1 MNTRTDGATVAV
13 TATLALA
20 AAAWLVTVRQM
31 GGMDMGVS
39 TDLGSF
45 AFFVGVWVPMMA
57 AMMLPGALP
66 AVARRARAE
75 DPGRAVLLF
84 AGSYLAVWAFVGLA
98 VYVFDR
104 PHGYVVAGGLTV
116 AAGVYELTP
125 LKRRCRQRC
134 RENVRSG
141 LRFGLYCVGSSIG
154 LMVILI
160 ALGAMSITWMVVVAV
175 VVLAQKLLPPQPSID
190 LPLALAIVGLG
201 VVTATM

>member
-1 MNTRTDGATVAV
+1 M

-31 GGMDMGVS
+31 RGMDMGVS

-66 AVARRARAE
+66 AVARRARAG
-75 DPGRAVLLF
+75 DPVRAVPLF
-84 AGSYLAVWAFVGLA
+84 AGLYLAVWAFVGLA
-98 VYVFDR
+98 VYALDR

-125 LKRRCRQRC
+125 FKHRCRERC
-134 RENVRSG
+134 RENVCSG
-141 LRFGLYCVGSSIG
+141 LRFGVYCVGSSVG
-154 LMVILI
+154 LMVMLI
-160 ALGAMSITWMVVVAV
+160 ALGAMSINWMAVVAV
-175 VVLAQKLLPPQPSID
+175 VVLAQKLLPPRPLID
-190 LPLALAIVGLG
+190 LPVALAIVGLG
-201 VVTATM
+201 VVTVTT

>member
-1 MNTRTDGATVAV
+1 MSIRTDRATVAV

-20 AAAWLVTVRQM
+20 SAAWLVSVRQM
-31 GGMDMGVS
+31 RGMDMGVS

-66 AVARRARAE
+66 AVVRRARAE
-75 DPGRAVLLF
+75 DPVRAVPLF
-84 AGSYLAVWAFVGLA
+84 AGSYLVVWALVGFA
-98 VYVFDR
+98 VYVAYR

-125 LKRRCRQRC
+125 FKRRCRQRC
-134 RENVRSG
+134 RDNVRSG
-141 LRFGLYCVGSSIG
+141 WRYGLYCAGSSVG
-154 LMVILI
+154 LMSMLL
-160 ALGAMSITWMVVVAV
+160 ALGAMSVAWMVVVAV
-175 VVLAQKLLPPQPSID
+175 VVLAQKLLTPRPSID
-190 LPLALAIVGLG
+190 RALALAIVGLG